1 MSEPNN
7 DSRTSEPSP
16 THPFPGPDHP
26 STTPFP
32 RSGRD
37 TQSGPDEPG
46 AEAPE
51 PALGSTR
58 DLGPWNVADFPPTQE
73 GAPPLANPPP
83 PPPGSFDLPG
93 YDLEHVL
100 GRGAMGVVYR
110 ARQKSPPRAVAV
122 KMILAGVSTPGRH
135 ERQRFSDEAATIA
148 RLNHPNIVQI
158 YQFGEE
164 KETPYFSMEL
174 VEGSTLAEDVKRRK
188 FLNQPWT
195 FEEAARLIEILALAV
210 DYAHQKNVIHR
221 DLKPGNVM
229 LTADGTPK
237 ITDFGLAKHTDAQQT
252 VVEGKTVLAASIA
265 GTPSYM
271 APEQALGEQ
280 VSPATDVYALGAIL
294 YELITGQP
302 PFIGETA
309 TDILKRVVQED
320 PQRPRKLRPGLPRDL
335 QTICLK
341 CLARNPHDR
350 YESARTLAEDV
361 RCYLDRR
368 PLRHAPP
375 ESLWD
380 RCRRGLQQPL
390 VRKGVWTG
398 LALLVV
404 VLAALALGKFFRPT
418 PEGPTGPE
426 GLPDPGQLV
435 RQADAALDRGDV
447 LQALTLLG
455 RAEETAEQARQRQP
469 DDPDIRLEL
478 AKIQLQK
485 GHLLFLRGKDLD
497 WAEQECEKARAGL
510 ADLHRRLPDRQDV
523 RLQLAEAYHLLGML
537 ANRKKEWERSLENYR
552 KAAALRQGAAG
563 KSKGYALRRDLARTY
578 GYMGDTQLMMDR
590 VREAQESYEIALGIR
605 STLAKKF
612 PENLDAQYQLARGIG
627 NMGRWN
633 LWQGKYAEAHQEY
646 AKTLEHLEALKGKAP
661 PHEFRTDLP
670 WAQIDVAKALLRLNR
685 SPGEEPRRLLREAR
699 QRLDSL
705 LQQDPGDTRVK
716 RLQARAFLNLG
727 KDALLRGEPDEAREH
742 LNEANRLYNE
752 IARIDR
758 AQTEPVQQAIV
769 LGLLAQV
776 AGPDQADPLLEKALY
791 LVQRGVEEGYR
802 DRHELQDE
810 EGFRLLRDRPEFQR
824 ALENLQPRKEQ

>member
-7 DSRTSEPSP
+7 DSRTSEPAP
-16 THPFPGPDHP
+16 THPFPGPNHS
-26 STTPFP
+26 STTPSP
-32 RSGRD
+32 RPGKD
-37 TQSGPDEPG
+37 TQTGPDESG

-51 PALGSTR
+51 PDLGSTR
-58 DLGPWNVADFPPTQE
+58 DLGPWNVGDLPPTRE
-73 GAPPLANPPP
+73 GAPPTANPPP
-83 PPPGSFDLPG
+83 PPGESFDLPG

-122 KMILAGVSTPGRH
+122 KMILAGMGAPGHH

-174 VEGSTLAEDVKRRK
+174 VEGFTLAEDVKRRK
-188 FLNQPWT
+188 YLNQPWT

-271 APEQALGEQ
+271 APEQALGER

-309 TDILKRVVQED
+309 TDIMKRVVQED

-350 YESARTLAEDV
+350 YESARALAEDV

-368 PLRHAPP
+368 PLCHAPP

-380 RCRRGLQQPL
+380 RCRRGLQRPL

-398 LALLVV
+398 LAILAVL
-404 VLAALALGKFFRPT
+404 LAALALGKFFGPT
-418 PEGPTGPE
+418 PDVPPAPQDFLRE
-426 GLPDPGQLV
+426 
-435 RQADAALDRGDV
+435 AD
-447 LQALTLLG
+447 QALEQGDALRALGLLTE
-455 RAEETAEQARQRQP
+455 AEKATEARGKSQP
-469 DDPDIRLEL
+469 DDPDIRLLL

-485 GHLLFLRGKDLD
+485 GHLYFFRGKNLD
-497 WAEQECEKARAGL
+497 WAEEECEKAKAGL
-510 ADLHRRLPDRQDV
+510 ADLHRDLPDRQDV
-523 RLQLAEAYHLLGML
+523 KLQLAEAFHLLGML
-537 ANRKKEWERSLENYR
+537 ANRKKEWQQSLDHYR
-552 KAAALRQGAAG
+552 EAASLRQGAARG
-563 KSKGYALRRDLARTY
+563 SQDYALRRDLARTY

-590 VREAQESYEIALGIR
+590 VQAARDSYRKALEIR
-605 STLAKKF
+605 SALADEF
-612 PENLDAQYQLARGIG
+612 PKNLDAQYQLARGIG
-627 NMGRWN
+627 NMGRWHR
-633 LWQGKYAEAHQEY
+633 WQGEYREAHKRYAEA
-646 AKTLEHLEALKGKAP
+646 LDHLRRIAGEKA
-661 PHEFRTDLP
+661 PHEFRADLP
-670 WAQIDVAKALLRLNR
+670 WTMVEVADLLLRINR
-685 SPGEEPRRLLREAR
+685 PPGEEPARLLGDAQEHLDRLLR
-699 QRLDSL
+699 
-705 LQQDPGDTRVK
+705 QDPEDTVVK
-716 RLQARAFLNLG
+716 SLQARAFLNLG
-727 KDALLRGEPDEAREH
+727 KYALLTGEPDEARDH
-742 LNEANRLYNE
+742 LDQANNLYQE

-758 AQTEPVQQAIV
+758 DLNEPVQRAIV

-776 AGPDQADPLLEKALY
+776 AGPDEVDSLLRKALF
-791 LVQRGVEEGYR
+791 LVQQGVEDGYR
-802 DRHELQDE
+802 DLHELQDE
-810 EGFRLLRDRPEFQR
+810 EGFRLLRDRLEFQSI
-824 ALENLQPRKEQ
+824 LENLQPRKEK